1 MDESV
6 MSMITRMIAVA
17 DREARYL
24 TIAELQ
30 TIRDFFEAGQ
40 QRVRIANILAAN
52 SQTII
57 NTGTQRFWE
66 RCPVTPSNSGNPTY
80 RASCIRDQGWYIRLV
95 SYALIEGDTKVI
107 DTVGIRGAKE
117 MYISLGIP
125 LRNLVE
131 CMHCLKEAAM
141 DLLSLDDAMVA
152 MPYFDYIITGLT
164 P

>member
-40 QRVRIANILAAN
+40 QRVRIANI
-52 SQTII
+52 QTII

-152 MPYFDYIITGLT
+152 MPYIDYIITGLT